1 MIFIGMRKGKIFE
14 CNKFHLQQLVKD
26 SNTYSDVLKKLGL
39 LPVGSNRYNLKEKIK
54 AENIDD
60 SHMASNCGFGWSSG
74 KSLIEKDDAL
84 EYFVEKSSIDR
95 ASIKKYVL
103 RYDLLPYVCQKCHQV
118 PTWNNEVLVLDLD
131 HINGKRNDNR
141 LENLRFLCPNCHSQ
155 EKTSNRRLY
164 QKTITTDMVKSVIG
178 ECRSKRKIL
187 QQLNVA
193 ESGSSY
199 RRLNKILLDLS

>member
-1 MIFIGMRKGKIFE
+1 MIFISMKKGKIFE
-14 CNKFHLQQLVKD
+14 CDKTYLQQLVKE

-39 LPVGSNRYNLKEKIK
+39 RPVGSNRYNLKEKIK
-54 AENIDD
+54 TENIDD

-74 KSLIEKDDAL
+74 KSLIKKDDVL
-84 EYFVEKSSIDR
+84 RYFVEKSSIDR
-95 ASIKKYVL
+95 ASIKKYIL
-103 RYDLLPYVCQKCHQV
+103 RYDLLSYVCQKCHQN
-118 PTWNNEVLVLDLD
+118 PTWNNEILVLDLD

-164 QKTITTDMVKSVIG
+164 QKIITSEMVKSVIG
-178 ECRSKRKIL
+178 KCKSKRKIL

-199 RRLNKILLDLS
+199 KCLNKILSNLS